1 MPMFDCGL
9 RSEWGCRADWRRRI
23 DGTKLPAAMRGIAD
37 SNVGA
42 IVMAGGR
49 SERMRAGGSA
59 EHKGLRTVRGMPLFE
74 WNLRGLLQSGFR
86 RIFAAINAR
95 EEALAAWLEDRGRT
109 ICREQSCALEVLL
122 EDEPLGTIGAVS
134 LLPEDLADAV
144 VVNVDNLTTLD
155 LRRLFRTHVEAEA
168 AATIATHT
176 HPFRMPFGMLEVEG
190 GRVTAYREKPQLPVV
205 ISSGTYVLHR
215 QAIARVRSGERTD
228 VPALIASLLADGGIV
243 AAHPHCDAWIDVNDE
258 AALAQADELFGPRPE
273 RAAS

>member
-1 MPMFDCGL
+1 VFDCGL
-9 RSEWGCRADWRRRI
+9 RGGWRRRVDWRCRI
-23 DGTKLPAAMRGIAD
+23 DGTKLPAGMRGIAD
-37 SNVGA
+37 TNVGA

-74 WNLRGLLQSGFR
+74 WNLRALLRFGFR
-86 RIFAAINAR
+86 RVFAAINAR
-95 EEALAAWLEDRGRT
+95 EEALAAWLEDRGRAL
-109 ICREQSCALEVLL
+109 CREQSCALEILV

-134 LLPEDLADAV
+134 LLPADVVDAV

-155 LRRLFRTHVEAEA
+155 LRRLFRTHVEAQA

-176 HPFRMPFGMLEVEG
+176 HPFRMPFGMLEVQG

-215 QAIARVRSGERTD
+215 KAMARVRPKERTD
-228 VPALIASLLADGGIV
+228 VPALIASLLAHGEIV
-243 AAHPHCDAWIDVNDE
+243 AAHPHSDAWIDVNDE
-258 AALAQADELFGPRPE
+258 AALAQADELFEPRPE